1 MPYKQ
6 ADYAA
11 LRCENGGNVTD
22 LSDNGWL
29 NRRWWIGVLAIWLG
43 ISVVMLL
50 VRMPDIA
57 ALALGDTDD
66 NLRLAQVRALLGGQA
81 WFDLTQ
87 YRLAPPD
94 GANIHWSRL
103 PDLPIAGLILLLEP
117 LLGAAS
123 GERWA
128 VALAPLIPLAIGLI
142 AIALIV
148 RRTVSPLAWPIA
160 MLITFCASILMP
172 MWLPLRIDHHG
183 WQLALLAIAIAGL
196 VDPRAARGG
205 ATAGI
210 ASALSF
216 AIGLEMLIFLALIGA
231 AIALLWVRDETQSR
245 RMAAYGATLGGGAAI
260 GFALFASEFNRLPV
274 CDALS
279 PVWLSVVAGAGAF
292 LVLLAILPL
301 RSWIARIGAG
311 GVAGAIIALGF
322 ALAWPDCLARPEG
335 VSAELQ
341 SIWLDNVQ
349 EARPVYRQGWRRA
362 LLIMALPLSGLA
374 GYAIAIFGARSEKRP
389 VAPIIALAALALV
402 AFALLFWQVR
412 TAPAAQLLAVP
423 GAAMLGLYL
432 LPRWRRSSQMLVRVG
447 GTFVALFLI
456 TGLWAMGPIA
466 AFPDTDDGG
475 TPENSASTGP
485 SCPDERAYAPI
496 RALPDATILTTID
509 MAPRL
514 IVMTRHRGIAGP
526 YHRNGAAMLD
536 VFYGFRGDEER
547 LQETIARY
555 DIGYVLICPGM
566 SGEVHYGR
574 DDAESNY
581 ARLLAGDEPAGLE
594 PVSLPDDSPFM
605 LFRVE

>member
-6 ADYAA
+6 DNYPA
-11 LRCENGGNVTD
+11 LSRNDGGYVTD
-22 LSDNGWL
+22 ISDNGWL

-43 ISVVMLL
+43 IAVVMLV
-50 VRMPDIA
+50 VRTPDIA

-148 RRTVSPLAWPIA
+148 RRTVSPIAWPLA
-160 MLITFCASILMP
+160 MLITFCAAILMP

-183 WQLALLAIAIAGL
+183 WQLALLAIAVAGL
-196 VDPRAARGG
+196 VDRKAARGG

-231 AIALLWVRDETQSR
+231 AIALLWVRDAAQSR

-260 GFALFASEFNRLPV
+260 GFALFASEVNRLPV

-301 RSWIARIGAG
+301 RNWIARIGAG
-311 GVAGAIIALGF
+311 GVAGAIVAIGF

-362 LLIMALPLSGLA
+362 LLIIALPLSGLV
-374 GYAIAIFGARSEKRP
+374 GYAIAIFGAKANARP
-389 VAPIIALAALALV
+389 VAPIIALASL
-402 AFALLFWQVR
+402 AFAGFVLLFWQVR

-432 LPRWRRSSQMLVRVG
+432 LPRWRKSSQMLVRVG

-456 TGLWAMGPIA
+456 TGLWAMLPIA
-466 AFPDTDDGG
+466 AVPDTDNMLASERAD
-475 TPENSASTGP
+475 SAGP
-485 SCPDERAYAPI
+485 ACPDEAAYAPI
-496 RALPDATILTTID
+496 RAVPDSTILTTID

-536 VFYGFRGDEER
+536 VFYGLRGDEAR
-547 LQETIARY
+547 LRETIERY
-555 DIGYVLICPGM
+555 DIGFVLICPGM

-574 DDAESNY
+574 DDPASNY
-581 ARLLAGDEPAGLE
+581 ARLLAGDAPTGLE

>member
-1 MPYKQ
+1 M
-6 ADYAA
+6 
-11 LRCENGGNVTD
+11 TD
-22 LSDNGWL
+22 LSDNDWL

-43 ISVVMLL
+43 ISAVMLV

-148 RRTVSPLAWPIA
+148 RRTVNPLAWPIA

-231 AIALLWVRDETQSR
+231 AIALLWVRDDTQSR

-374 GYAIAIFGARSEKRP
+374 GYAIAIVGARSEKRP

-402 AFALLFWQVR
+402 AFTLLFWQVR

-466 AFPDTDDGG
+466 AFPDADNDAA
-475 TPENSASTGP
+475 PNESASTGP
-485 SCPDERAYAPI
+485 SCPDESAYAPI

-536 VFYGFRGDEER
+536 VFYGLRGDENR
-547 LQETIARY
+547 LRETIARY
-555 DIGYVLICPGM
+555 DIGYILICPGM

-574 DDAESNY
+574 DDPGSNY
-581 ARLLAGDEPAGLE
+581 ARLLAGDVAAGLE